1 MDTFIEILVKK
12 QKQPKDI
19 LKTVGVVL
27 LAIILILANSVFVAP
42 FAPSVAPII
51 MVAIIIGAGYLIT
64 SSKIEY
70 EYVLTNGEI
79 DIDKIVAQR
88 KRTRVVTFDCKGIV
102 EFGKYSNAINPKNF
116 KTFIDASEN
125 HKNDNTYY
133 VIIDHTKFG
142 RTLVLFTPG
151 EVLLEKMRPYLP
163 RIMQSNI

>member
-19 LKTVGVVL
+19 LKTVGIVV
-27 LAIILILANSVFVAP
+27 LAIILILANSFFVAP
-42 FAPSVAPII
+42 FAMSIAPII
-51 MVAIIIGAGYLIT
+51 TIAIIVGAGYLIT

-88 KRTRVVTFDCKGIV
+88 KRTRVVTFDCKGIL
-102 EFGKYSNAINPKNF
+102 EFGKYSDRINPKNF
-116 KTFIDASEN
+116 KTVIDTSEN
-125 HKNDNTYY
+125 YKNDDTYY
-133 VIIDHTKFG
+133 VVVDHKKFG
-142 RTLVLFTPG
+142 RTLILFTPG

>member
-19 LKTVGVVL
+19 LKNVGIVL
-27 LAIILILANSVFVAP
+27 LAIILFLVNSFV
-42 FAPSVAPII
+42 VAPIASGI
-51 MVAIIIGAGYLIT
+51 APLITIAIIIGAGYLIT

-88 KRTRVVTFDCKGIV
+88 KRTRVVTFDCKRIT
-102 EFGKYSNAINPKNF
+102 EFGEYSSSIDPKNF
-116 KTFIDASEN
+116 KTVIDASEN
-125 HKNDNTYY
+125 SKNDDTYY
-133 VIIDHTKFG
+133 VVVDHTKFG

-151 EVLLEKMRPYLP
+151 EILLEKMRPYLP
-163 RIMQSNI
+163 RIMQGNI